1 VAFIRPFRAWRYDTL
16 RVPDLKSVVAPLFD
30 VVNEEQR
37 AQLLAQPDNAIHLT
51 NPQST
56 EQAKAT
62 WHRLV
67 KKHTVA
73 QDGLPAIYPYYQYY
87 NLYGEQTQRVRKG
100 FVAWVRIEPE
110 DDAADIIPHEQT
122 MPGSVAGMVQLYQ
135 ALGLQLSP
143 THGLYADPDQL
154 LEQLMDPYM
163 RYPLHSVMDYQRVVN
178 QLSAIQ
184 HAEQVRT
191 FQRVMQGKTIWLA
204 DGHHRLASSR
214 QYLRNLLARE
224 PHLPQE
230 HPARYHLMYLTNLAG
245 EEQRILP
252 THRVLS
258 LPNGVNA
265 AALRQRLSE
274 WFRFTEL
281 DMRQPLYAHFCH
293 GQRAIGFLAGE
304 DGWRMELL
312 PGLKAEDLTAH
323 LPLAPVVRRLVYTLL
338 HGLVLDRLAG
348 IPYGEQSRNPAI
360 RYVKEYTAAAEA
372 ALEPGTVSF
381 LMPEV
386 SLTEMMDV
394 CQAGELMPPKST
406 FFYPK
411 VVTGL
416 TFSDYHDDLPGAPF
430 DSGFTV
436 AP

>member
-1 VAFIRPFRAWRYDTL
+1 MAFIRPFRAWRYDTL
-16 RVPDLKSVVAPLFD
+16 RVPDLKQVVAPLFD

-51 NPQST
+51 NPPGT
-56 EQAKAT
+56 EQAVAT

-67 KKHTVA
+67 KHKIVV
-73 QDGLPAIYPYYQYY
+73 QDGLPAFYPYYQYY

-122 MPGSVAGMVQLYQ
+122 LPGSVAGMVQLYE

-154 LEQLMDPYM
+154 LERWTDTYM
-163 RYPLHSVMDYQRVVN
+163 RYPLHSVIDYQRVVN

-184 HAEQVRT
+184 HAEHIRT
-191 FQRVMQGKTIWLA
+191 FQRVMAHKTIWLA

-224 PHLPQE
+224 PNLPPE

-252 THRVLS
+252 THRVLR
-258 LPNGVNA
+258 LPAGLDA
-265 AALRQRLSE
+265 AGLRERLSE

-281 DMRQPLYAHFCH
+281 DMRQPLYAHF
-293 GQRAIGFLAGE
+293 GQGVRAMGFLAGE
-304 DGWRMELL
+304 DGWRMDLK
-312 PGLKAEDLTAH
+312 PGVQAEDLTAH

-338 HGLVLDRLAG
+338 HGLVFDRVVG
-348 IPYGEQSRNPAI
+348 IPYGDQTRNPAI

-386 SLTEMMDV
+386 SLQEMMDV

-416 TFSDYHDDLPGAPF
+416 TFSDYNDDLPCAPF
-430 DSGFTV
+430 DSRFTV
-436 AP
+436 AS